1 MNLKYIYE
9 CIEKLQKE
17 LNGQVSFGCSIFAGL
32 WIRVFWYYKD
42 TKIQWQYV
50 ISFSELDLINENSSF
65 ILHLIEKAKS
75 EYTHKA
81 SEIDNDRA

>member
-17 LNGQVSFGCSIFAGL
+17 LNGQVSFGGSVFAGL

-42 TKIQWQYV
+42 TSIQWQYV
-50 ISFSELDLINENSSF
+50 MSFSELDLINENSSF
-65 ILHLIEKAKS
+65 ILYLIEKAKS
-75 EYTHKA
+75 EYAIKVL
-81 SEIDNDRA
+81 EIDNDRA